1 MENQRLLQR
10 KAWNFFE
17 YWQKGGRQNTPKGQQ
32 VANLADHVAT
42 LSTEG
47 KNQFLRDFFAGGG
60 QKDPGSYLEQRVQIE
75 TTSKSADSEGYLT
88 LSQIGDFLGI
98 DRDSF
103 AEMSDYF
110 QEVKQEVKDNQ
121 DEHHI
126 PEEKRKIAKG
136 SVWRDRYWYRK
147 KGEKVS
153 EESHTTTNVV
163 EKKVGGGSSSQGKEE
178 QNQRCL

>member
-1 MENQRLLQR
+1 M
-10 KAWNFFE
+10 
-17 YWQKGGRQNTPKGQQ
+17 
-32 VANLADHVAT
+32 
-42 LSTEG
+42 
-47 KNQFLRDFFAGGG
+47 
-60 QKDPGSYLEQRVQIE
+60 
-75 TTSKSADSEGYLT
+75 
-88 LSQIGDFLGI
+88 GI

-121 DEHHI
+121 DEHQI

-136 SVWRDRYWYRK
+136 SVWRDRYWYCK

-178 QNQRCL
+178 PEPEVLVIETMKEKKSRAKKIKPDA